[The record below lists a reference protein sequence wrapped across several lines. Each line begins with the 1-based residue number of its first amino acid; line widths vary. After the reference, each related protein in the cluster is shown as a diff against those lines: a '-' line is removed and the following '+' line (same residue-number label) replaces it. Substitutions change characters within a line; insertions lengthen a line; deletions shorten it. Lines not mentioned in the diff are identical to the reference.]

1 MKAQRITDL
10 SYKEVYD
17 MDSGRRL
24 GYVRDAEIDPE
35 TGRVT
40 ALIIP
45 GKLRWLGLLGREEEL
60 VIPWSRIR
68 KLGEDILF
76 VGKRPSLDSERVL

>member
-1 MKAQRITDL
+1 MKPQRITDL

-60 VIPWSRIR
+60 VIPWARVHRI
-68 KLGEDILF
+68 GEDILF
-76 VGKRPSLDSERVL
+76 VENVNKRKTVLP

>member
-1 MKAQRITDL
+1 MKPQRITDL

-68 KLGEDILF
+68 KLGEDIQF
-76 VGKRPSLDSERVL
+76 VGKRSSLDSERVL